1 MKTRAPRALGGELRS
16 TKGPSSAGS
25 HACHPAS
32 GWRAA
37 GAAHP
42 GPQQGGATK
51 CLLQP
56 QPQTGNPL
64 PLAKGKSDPGP
75 PRGCWPL

>member
-1 MKTRAPRALGGELRS
+1 MKTRAPRALGGELPG

-25 HACHPAS
+25 HARRPAA

-42 GPQQGGATK
+42 GPQQGDVTR

-56 QPQTGNPL
+56 QPQTSNPL
-64 PLAKGKSDPGP
+64 PLAKGRSYPGP
-75 PRGCWPL
+75 LQGCWPL